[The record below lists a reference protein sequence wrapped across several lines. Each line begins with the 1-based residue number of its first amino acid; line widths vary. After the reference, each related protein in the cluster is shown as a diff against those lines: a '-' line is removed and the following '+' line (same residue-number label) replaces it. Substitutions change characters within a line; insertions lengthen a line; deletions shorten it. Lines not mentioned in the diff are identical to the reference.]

1 MACSVGRW
9 LRDLMKPMRLLL
21 VDDSGDFVGALK
33 DFLGLHPLLE
43 VEAVT
48 RSGAEALEAYD
59 RMLPDGVV
67 ADLKMDKMDGL
78 ELTRLLKARPEPP
91 VVVIVSLHDRKFY
104 EKAAREAGA
113 DGYVSKYEVAKVLAP
128 LLAGLHREK
137 TSSAGRPG
145 GGGDSVGDDARSP

>member
-1 MACSVGRW
+1 M
-9 LRDLMKPMRLLL
+9 
-21 VDDSGDFVGALK
+21 DDSGDFVGALK

-48 RSGAEALEAYD
+48 HSGAEALQVYD

-78 ELTRLLKARPEPP
+78 ELTRLLKAKPAPP
-91 VVVIVSLHDRKFY
+91 LVVIVSLHNRKFY
-104 EKAAREAGA
+104 EKAALEAGA

-128 LLAGLHREK
+128 LLAKLYSEK
-137 TSSAGRPG
+137 NSSGGQSDDTAHVSGPG
-145 GGGDSVGDDARSP
+145 